1 MKICKHKWLPA
12 LWPRLSEFE
21 RETYS
26 IYADR
31 SLESDDRWVGIR
43 VARGLLGYWLCSITW
58 AEMVVLQLCSV
69 QIIIWAIRSCFVHFS
84 VASFL
89 NRKIIGN
96 RKKKDNWNQMSEL
109 SNCNGPCECILFQL
123 HWEWTASSKHSV
135 TVLLWR
141 YKVKTSSSWSTPL
154 TLNDLYSKPRNS
166 RRLIVPYLYWT
177 KIGSIS
183 LKSNFL
189 PQETQS

>member
-1 MKICKHKWLPA
+1 MGLCVAMRVNELLLYKMTWMKICKHKWLPA

-96 RKKKDNWNQMSEL
+96 RKKKR
-109 SNCNGPCECILFQL
+109 QL
-123 HWEWTASSKHSV
+123 ESDV
-135 TVLLWR
+135 RV
-141 YKVKTSSSWSTPL
+141 
-154 TLNDLYSKPRNS
+154 
-166 RRLIVPYLYWT
+166 I
-177 KIGSIS
+177 
-183 LKSNFL
+183 
-189 PQETQS
+189 